1 MAETATARE
10 PEADA
15 VERAAAWAQLQP
27 LPCLLTVDLQV
38 PKYHVADVLRL
49 QPGTV
54 LSTRWRV
61 GADVPLRVNGELVA
75 WGEFEVVE
83 NRLVVRLTELA

>member
-1 MAETATARE
+1 MAEAATARQFDAETAE
-10 PEADA
+10 KL
-15 VERAAAWAQLQP
+15 AAWTPLLP
-27 LPCLLTVDLQV
+27 LPCQLTVDLAI
-38 PKYHVADVLRL
+38 PKYRVADVLVL
-49 QPGTV
+49 QPHSILVTH
-54 LSTRWRV
+54 WRV

>member
-1 MAETATARE
+1 M
-10 PEADA
+10 PEAATGRELESDA
-15 VERAAAWAQLQP
+15 AERPAAWAQLLP
-27 LPCLLTVDLQV
+27 LPCQLTVDLPV
-38 PKYHVADVLRL
+38 PKYCVADVLHL
-49 QPGTV
+49 EPSSVVT
-54 LSTRWRV
+54 THWRV

>member
-1 MAETATARE
+1 MPEAATARE
-10 PEADA
+10 LDPDTA
-15 VERAAAWAQLQP
+15 ERSAAWTQLLP
-27 LPCLLTVDLQV
+27 LPCLLTVDLPV

-49 QPGTV
+49 E
-54 LSTRWRV
+54 LSSVVATQWRV